1 MQNDPTLD
9 RVQKNKLFKE
19 MAAKWIMEDPNLF
32 QCNTVKRFAEDFVWI
47 WRYALIPCFFG
58 AMHMIAACP
67 QWRRWA
73 AVTLA
78 VNLAVAVITAMGLV
92 MVRYTVVVWPLAALH
107 LSAVIFPTLDRLK
120 RRISPK
126 KQIRA

>member
-1 MQNDPTLD
+1 
-9 RVQKNKLFKE
+9 
-19 MAAKWIMEDPNLF
+19 
-32 QCNTVKRFAEDFVWI
+32 
-47 WRYALIPCFFG
+47 
-58 AMHMIAACP
+58 MIAACP